1 MSESAAV
8 ASSPG
13 QRLDE
18 LVKYADELQ
27 QNIDDLEAQLAAK
40 KGVQVKLLQ
49 TDLPSL
55 LHEIG
60 VNEATRGNLK
70 VSIQDGVS
78 ISIPEEHRADAYA
91 WLVEQGSGDI
101 VKTEVVSRFGAGDV
115 EKAEMAKRALE
126 AQGFEPEVKMSVHPS
141 TLKSWAKERIKK
153 GQIPPS
159 EFFATHI
166 YEMAKITRL
175 KLKK

>member
-8 ASSPG
+8 ALSPG

-27 QNIDDLEAQLAAK
+27 QSIDHLEEQLAAK
-40 KGVQVKLLQ
+40 KAVQVKVLQ

-60 VNEATRGNLK
+60 INEATRGLLK
-70 VSIQDGVS
+70 VSLQDGVS
-78 ISIPEEHRADAYA
+78 ISIPEEQRADAYA

-115 EKAEMAKRALE
+115 EEAEKAKRALE

-153 GQIPPS
+153 GQLPPP
-159 EFFATHI
+159 ELFTTHI
-166 YEMAKITRL
+166 YEMAKITRI
-175 KLKK
+175 KSKK